1 WLLAESLALAQQ
13 DLDGQVQAAL
23 RSAGFTGTIQ
33 SQFLPMLGRP
43 LNPQLADLGRLRW
56 FDNSGG
62 LHADNTCGGCDSP
75 SRAFG
80 DTQSI
85 AIGIQNNNIVG
96 RNRQGPRN
104 QRRTPFASNTPFYP
118 NMMWNGRFAAISGD
132 PFDNSLG
139 FQFPFPEGTTRFA
152 ANDAIVTHLSIA
164 QAHMPPTELVEVAGF
179 TCTAGTIAREF
190 DQLDYGKGAWLLP
203 V

>member
-1 WLLAESLALAQQ
+1 FLIAFPCVASLMAASAAVPQQ

-43 LNPQLADLGRLRW
+43 VNPQLADLGRLLW

-62 LHADNTCGGCDSP
+62 LHDDNTCGGCHSP

-85 AIGIQNNNIVG
+85 AIGDRKSTRLNSSHSQ
-96 RNRQGPRN
+96 
-104 QRRTPFASNTPFYP
+104 
-118 NMMWNGRFAAISGD
+118 ISYAV
-132 PFDNSLG
+132 FCL
-139 FQFPFPEGTTRFA
+139 
-152 ANDAIVTHLSIA
+152 
-164 QAHMPPTELVEVAGF
+164 
-179 TCTAGTIAREF
+179 
-190 DQLDYGKGAWLLP
+190 KKKK
-203 V
+203 